1 VIKCTVINSNEDEC
15 MKYKKRKLNMI
26 WLLTVVSTMLLG
38 VSLLYNRLIPWQY
51 KLGVFV
57 VAFLYMIVAKR
68 RVKKWLQLILSGV
81 LVILSVFLV
90 YTQSVTDRIFT
101 DFDKDKS
108 LVAFAVLKD
117 SPIQSIEDT
126 VGKTFGYSDSLDQEL
141 YVHIVADLRDN
152 HSIAMTAVKK
162 SNDFALLDSLYRQE
176 VDVMIMD
183 KAYWETLEEH
193 DESFA
198 SKIRIIHEI
207 EKEVLREEIVKEV
220 NVDRDSFV
228 VYVSGIDVEG
238 PITLRSRSDVNMLM
252 VINPRTGKILTVS
265 MPRDLYVPLA
275 CKNNAMDKLT
285 HSGIYGVNCTVQS
298 MEQFLGLDIN
308 YYARLNFTSF
318 IQIVD
323 VLGGV
328 DFYNP
333 HTFTSWTH
341 KVQFTA
347 GNVRLNGFEALEYV
361 RERKSFTEGDGMRIQ
376 NQQRVIQAIIRKAI
390 SPGSLLRIEDILKQ
404 VSKSVD
410 TNISGNNIQ
419 KLVRLQI
426 NKLIDWEFESAVITG
441 SDAFRQTYSVPG
453 RDLYV
458 SLPNMDSV
466 NEARQIIVKFMN
478 EGK

>member
-1 VIKCTVINSNEDEC
+1 
-15 MKYKKRKLNMI
+15 M
-26 WLLTVVSTMLLG
+26 
-38 VSLLYNRLIPWQY
+38 
-51 KLGVFV
+51 
-57 VAFLYMIVAKR
+57 
-68 RVKKWLQLILSGV
+68 
-81 LVILSVFLV
+81 
-90 YTQSVTDRIFT
+90 
-101 DFDKDKS
+101 
-108 LVAFAVLKD
+108 
-117 SPIQSIEDT
+117 
-126 VGKTFGYSDSLDQEL
+126 
-141 YVHIVADLRDN
+141 
-152 HSIAMTAVKK
+152 
-162 SNDFALLDSLYRQE
+162 
-176 VDVMIMD
+176 
-183 KAYWETLEEH
+183 
-193 DESFA
+193 
-198 SKIRIIHEI
+198 
-207 EKEVLREEIVKEV
+207 
-220 NVDRDSFV
+220 
-228 VYVSGIDVEG
+228 
-238 PITLRSRSDVNMLM
+238 
-252 VINPRTGKILTVS
+252 
-265 MPRDLYVPLA
+265 
-275 CKNNAMDKLT
+275 
-285 HSGIYGVNCTVQS
+285 
-298 MEQFLGLDIN
+298 DIN

-390 SPGSLLRIEDILKQ
+390 SPGSLLRIEDILNQ

-410 TNISGNNIQ
+410 TNMSGNNIQ

-458 SLPNMDSV
+458 SLPNVDSV
-466 NEARQIIVKFMN
+466 NEARQIIVEFMN